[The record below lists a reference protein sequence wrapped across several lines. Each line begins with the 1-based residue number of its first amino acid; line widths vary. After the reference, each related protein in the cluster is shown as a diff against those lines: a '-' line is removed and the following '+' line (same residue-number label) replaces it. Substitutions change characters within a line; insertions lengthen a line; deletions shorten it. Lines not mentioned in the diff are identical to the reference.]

1 MKVLD
6 LCCAQDHAF
15 EGWFGSEDDFRS
27 QFERGLVVC
36 PLCGSAE
43 VTRRPSAPRLLIGRA
58 MEPQRTAAPGDPS
71 SAAPST
77 QVSLPVPGG
86 APAERFAVLQ
96 SQWLRAVQHVMENT
110 VDVGEKFA
118 EEARRIHYGEVEE
131 RAIRG
136 RSTPGEAEA
145 LREEGIEV
153 MSIPVPESLKRP
165 LQ

>member
-6 LCCAQDHAF
+6 LRCAQDHGF

-27 QFERGLVVC
+27 QHARGLVVC

-43 VTRRPSAPRLLIGRA
+43 VSRRPSAPRLMIGRA
-58 MEPQRTAAPGDPS
+58 AEPPRTAPPASESGGQP
-71 SAAPST
+71 A
-77 QVSLPVPGG
+77 PVPPGSVPPG
-86 APAERFAVLQ
+86 LPAERLAVMHT
-96 SQWLRAVQHVMENT
+96 QWLRAVRHVMENT

-131 RAIRG
+131 KAIRG
-136 RSTPGEAEA
+136 RSTPEEAEA

-153 MSIPVPESLKRP
+153 MAIPVPESLKRP

>member
-6 LCCAQDHAF
+6 LRCAHDHAF
-15 EGWFGSEDDFRS
+15 EGWFASEDDYRS
-27 QFERGLVVC
+27 QLDRGLVVC
-36 PLCGSAE
+36 PLCNSSE
-43 VTRRPSAPRLLIGRA
+43 VTRRPSAPRLNLSGA
-58 MEPQRTAAPGDPS
+58 SEPKASAPAASGPSPTPPAGAPG
-71 SAAPST
+71 
-77 QVSLPVPGG
+77 V
-86 APAERFAVLQ
+86 PAEHLAVLQ
-96 SQWLRAVQHVMENT
+96 SQWLRAVKHVMENT

-136 RSTPGEAEA
+136 RSTPEQAAE

-153 MSIPVPESLKRP
+153 MSIPVPDALKRP

>member
-6 LCCAQDHAF
+6 LRCAQDHAF
-15 EGWFGSEDDFRS
+15 EGWFGSEDDYRS
-27 QFERGLVVC
+27 QRERGLLVC
-36 PLCGSAE
+36 PLCGTAE
-43 VTRRPSAPRLLIGRA
+43 VARLPSAPRLMIGRTA
-58 MEPQRTAAPGDPS
+58 EPRAAS
-71 SAAPST
+71 
-77 QVSLPVPGG
+77 
-86 APAERFAVLQ
+86 APAETPQAGKPSAPAPAGKPSEHLAVMH
-96 SQWLRAVQHVMENT
+96 SHWLRAVRHVMENT

-136 RSTPGEAEA
+136 RSTAEEAEA

-153 MSIPVPESLKRP
+153 MAIPVPESLKRP

>member
-6 LCCAQDHAF
+6 LRCAHDHAF
-15 EGWFGSEDDFRS
+15 EGWFASEDDFRS
-27 QFERGLVVC
+27 QLDRGLVVC
-36 PLCGSAE
+36 PLCSSSE
-43 VTRRPSAPRLLIGRA
+43 VTRRPSAPRLNMGRGV
-58 MEPQRTAAPGDPS
+58 EPKPPEAAPQGRPVGPD
-71 SAAPST
+71 AAG
-77 QVSLPVPGG
+77 V
-86 APAERFAVLQ
+86 PAERMAVLQ
-96 SQWLRAVQHVMENT
+96 SQWLLAVKHVLENT

-136 RSTPGEAEA
+136 RSTPEQAAE

-153 MSIPVPESLKRP
+153 MALPVPDALKRP

>member
-6 LCCAQDHAF
+6 LRCAQDHAF

-27 QFERGLVVC
+27 QHERGLVVC

-58 MEPQRTAAPGDPS
+58 AEPQQAQASAPGGPP
-71 SAAPST
+71 AAAS
-77 QVSLPVPGG
+77 PVAPGPTG
-86 APAERFAVLQ
+86 PAEHLAVLH
-96 SQWLRAVQHVMENT
+96 SHWLRAVKHVMANT

-118 EEARRIHYGEVEE
+118 EEARKIHYGEVEE
-131 RAIRG
+131 KAIRG
-136 RSTPGEAEA
+136 RSTPAEAEA

-153 MSIPVPESLKRP
+153 MAIPVPESLKRP

>member
-1 MKVLD
+1 VKVLD
-6 LCCAQDHAF
+6 LRCAHDHAF
-15 EGWFGSEDDFRS
+15 EGWFGSEEDYRS
-27 QFERGLVVC
+27 QLERGLVVC

-43 VTRRPSAPRLLIGRA
+43 IARRPSAPRLMIGRSA
-58 MEPQRTAAPGDPS
+58 EPKAAPAPVATLQGGKPPAS
-71 SAAPST
+71 APSGIP
-77 QVSLPVPGG
+77 SEHL
-86 APAERFAVLQ
+86 AVLHT
-96 SQWLRAVQHVMENT
+96 QWLRAVRHVMENT

-136 RSTPGEAEA
+136 RSTAEEAEA

-153 MSIPVPESLKRP
+153 MAIPVPESLKRP

>member
-6 LCCAQDHAF
+6 LSCAHDHAF

-27 QFERGLVVC
+27 QHERGLVVC

-43 VTRRPSAPRLLIGRA
+43 VTRRPSAPRLMIGRA
-58 MEPQRTAAPGDPS
+58 AEPLRPAAPGGAS
-71 SAAPST
+71 SVTSSPTAPTSH
-77 QVSLPVPGG
+77 
-86 APAERFAVLQ
+86 APAEHLAVLQ
-96 SQWLRAVQHVMENT
+96 SHWLRAVKHVMDNT

-118 EEARRIHYGEVEE
+118 EEARKIHYGEVEE
-131 RAIRG
+131 KAIRG
-136 RSTPGEAEA
+136 RSTPAEAEA

-153 MSIPVPESLKRP
+153 MAIPVPESLKRP